1 VRLLHETSKML
12 RIKKLDIFILKS
24 FCMLFMGT
32 FFICLFIF
40 MMQFLWKYVDEMV
53 GKGLEMNVLAQFF
66 FYSALTL
73 VPASLPL
80 AILLAAL
87 ITFGNFGERFE
98 LLAMKAAG
106 ISLLKIMRPL
116 IIFISIICCVSFY
129 FQNVIGPK
137 AQTKLWTLL
146 VSMKQKSPEVDIPE
160 GVFYDEIDGYNLYV
174 KHKNRKTG
182 MLYDVLIY
190 NFEKGFENA
199 QIIKSDSGRLEM
211 TADKQHLYLHLYSG
225 EQFENLKSQSMNQ
238 KNVPYR
244 REAFVEKHAII
255 EFNSDFN
262 MVDAGF
268 MSNQSNSKDMKM
280 LQAGIDSMKVQNDSI
295 GRTYYKEAMASTYKA
310 TSNTLSKADTIKI
323 ESATLGSYDVDSLF
337 NVATLMQKQKIMST
351 AVSRAESAASDWNFK
366 GFNISQTE
374 NSLRRHMT
382 SWHEKLTL
390 SLACLIFF
398 FIGAPLGGIIRK
410 GGLGMPVV
418 VSVLIFII
426 YYIINNTGYKM
437 ARDGKWIVWM
447 GMWTSTAVL
456 APLGAF
462 LTYKSNNDSV
472 VLNAD
477 AYINWFKKIAGIRSV
492 RHLFRKEV
500 IIHDPDYVRLPGELQ
515 RLSADCRAYAE
526 KKTLM
531 RAPNYFRL
539 WMNDAPHDE
548 EVVAL
553 NERLETLIDEMSNT
567 RSIPLLTALNNY
579 PVIAVHAHV
588 RPFRNYWLNMLC
600 GAIVPVGLFFYFRIW
615 AFRIRLN
622 KDMERIIH
630 TNEEIQNIIKVNQNK

>member
-1 VRLLHETSKML
+1 ML
-12 RIKKLDIFILKS
+12 RIKKLDIFVLKS
-24 FCMLFMGT
+24 FCTLFIGT

-40 MMQFLWKYVDEMV
+40 MMQFLWRYVDELI
-53 GKGLEMNVLAQFF
+53 GKGLEMTVMAQFF

-73 VPASLPL
+73 VPVSLPL
-80 AILLAAL
+80 AVLLAAL

-116 IIFISIICCVSFY
+116 IIFIVFICCLSFY

-137 AQTKLWTLL
+137 AQTDLGTLL
-146 VSMKQKSPEVDIPE
+146 ISMKQKAPELDIPE

-174 KHKNRKTG
+174 KRKNRDTG

-199 QIIKSDSGRLEM
+199 QIIKADSGRLEM
-211 TADKQHLYLHLYSG
+211 TADKKHLYLHLYSG
-225 EQFENLKSQSMNQ
+225 EQFENLKSQSMDQ
-238 KNVPYR
+238 RNVPYR
-244 REAFVEKHAII
+244 REAFREKHAII
-255 EFNSDFN
+255 EFDSDFN
-262 MVDAGF
+262 MVDAGI
-268 MSNQSNSKDMKM
+268 MSNYSNSKNMKK
-280 LQAGIDSMKVQNDSI
+280 LQMDIDSMQVQNDSLA
-295 GRTYYKEAMASTYKA
+295 RVYYEEAMQGTYRVTAGMTKED
-310 TSNTLSKADTIKI
+310 TLKI
-323 ESATLGSYDVDSLF
+323 EKAHLGEYSVDSIFNMATLVE
-337 NVATLMQKQKIMST
+337 KQKIIST
-351 AVSRAESAASDWNFK
+351 AIGRAEGAGSDWSFK
-366 GFNISQTE
+366 SNDISMTE
-374 NSLRRHMT
+374 NNLRRHMT

-418 VSVLIFII
+418 VSVLIFIV

-477 AYINWFKKIAGIRSV
+477 AYINWFKKVVGIRNV

-500 IIHDPDYVRLPGELQ
+500 IIHDPDYVRIPGDL
-515 RLSADCRAYAE
+515 RALSVDCRAYAE
-526 KKTLM
+526 KKALK
-531 RAPNYFRL
+531 RAPNYFKL
-539 WMNDAPHDE
+539 WMASNRDE
-548 EVVAL
+548 VMEKI

-567 RSIPLLTALNNY
+567 KSITLLTELNNY
-579 PVIAVHAHV
+579 PIIPVHAHV
-588 RPFRNYWLNMLC
+588 RPFRSYWLNLLC
-600 GAIVPVGLFFYFRIW
+600 GVLFPIGLFFYFRIW
-615 AFRIRLN
+615 IFRIRLN
-622 KDMERIIH
+622 KDMERIIK
-630 TNEEIQNIIKVNQNK
+630 TNEEVIAIIENRENR

>member
-1 VRLLHETSKML
+1 ML
-12 RIKKLDIFILKS
+12 RIKKLDIFVLKS
-24 FCMLFMGT
+24 FCTLFIGT

-40 MMQFLWKYVDEMV
+40 MMQFLWRYVDELI
-53 GKGLEMNVLAQFF
+53 GKGLEMTVMAQFF

-73 VPASLPL
+73 VPVSLPL
-80 AILLAAL
+80 AVLLAAL

-116 IIFISIICCVSFY
+116 IIFIVFICCLSFY

-137 AQTKLWTLL
+137 AQTDLGTLL
-146 VSMKQKSPEVDIPE
+146 ISMKQKAPELDIPE

-174 KHKNRKTG
+174 KRKNRDMG

-199 QIIKSDSGRLEM
+199 QIIKADSGRLEM
-211 TADKQHLYLHLYSG
+211 TADKKHLYLHLYSG
-225 EQFENLKSQSMNQ
+225 EQFENLKSQSMDQ
-238 KNVPYR
+238 RNVPYR
-244 REAFVEKHAII
+244 REAFREKHAII
-255 EFNSDFN
+255 EFDSDFN
-262 MVDAGF
+262 MVDAGI
-268 MSNQSNSKDMKM
+268 MSNYSNSKNMKK
-280 LQAGIDSMKVQNDSI
+280 LQMDIDSMQVQNDSLA
-295 GRTYYKEAMASTYKA
+295 RVYYEEAMQGTYRVTAGMTKED
-310 TSNTLSKADTIKI
+310 TLKI
-323 ESATLGSYDVDSLF
+323 EKAHLGEYSVDSIFNMATLVE
-337 NVATLMQKQKIMST
+337 KQKIIST
-351 AVSRAESAASDWNFK
+351 AIGRAEGAGSDWSFK
-366 GFNISQTE
+366 SNDISMTE
-374 NSLRRHMT
+374 NNLRRHMT

-418 VSVLIFII
+418 VSVLIFIV

-477 AYINWFKKIAGIRSV
+477 AYINWFKKVVGIRNV

-500 IIHDPDYVRLPGELQ
+500 IIHDPDYVRIPGDL
-515 RLSADCRAYAE
+515 RALSVDCRAYAE
-526 KKTLM
+526 KKALK
-531 RAPNYFRL
+531 RAPNYFKL
-539 WMNDAPHDE
+539 WMAGNRDE
-548 EVVAL
+548 VMEKI

-567 RSIPLLTALNNY
+567 KSITLLTELNNY
-579 PVIAVHAHV
+579 PIIPVHAHV
-588 RPFRNYWLNMLC
+588 RPFRSYWLNLLC
-600 GAIVPVGLFFYFRIW
+600 GVLFPIGLFFYFRIW
-615 AFRIRLN
+615 IFRIRLN
-622 KDMERIIH
+622 KDMERIIK
-630 TNEEIQNIIKVNQNK
+630 TNEEVIAIIENRENR